1 MNYFS
6 SLVAS
11 FCAASVFIGG
21 LYMLC
26 PDGVMSRSVKYIF
39 SLIFILSVVTA
50 ASFSGNWDIGKL
62 AQVSV
67 EINDEELQKS
77 SAEYVFETALKKE
90 GIDFSKIT
98 VCTDKTENDS
108 ISISKVI
115 IYTDCEKLRV
125 ISALKE
131 VAENTEVEVIND

>member
-1 MNYFS
+1 
-6 SLVAS
+6 
-11 FCAASVFIGG
+11 
-21 LYMLC
+21 MLC
-26 PDGVMSRSVKYIF
+26 PDGVMSKSVKYIF

-50 ASFSGNWDIGKL
+50 ASFSGNWGVGKL

-125 ISALKE
+125 IAALKE
-131 VAENTEVEVIND
+131 AAENTEVEVIND